1 LELTSP
7 WTAEQSWRTARAKG
21 SREYHSLALPGLVA
35 RLDGERKF
43 RVLDLGPAHGLTVEF
58 FSRFSC
64 KLYIADL
71 YRTLQSYRIEPVDDE
86 EEDEEDDRL
95 SKIFSEL
102 LPYDPY
108 TRFDLVLAWD
118 LLNYL
123 EPREIEALSR
133 RLGRFSHAATRLFAM
148 IAIHQEIPARPCGFK
163 IRDSETLEY
172 DTVTSETRSAPRHK
186 EPTLRRLMPGFEVGS
201 TCVLRNGLQEYVFIF
216 SGLTTPR
223 RAG

>member
-172 DTVTSETRSAPRHK
+172 DTVTPETRSAPRYK

>member
-1 LELTSP
+1 MEFTSP

-71 YRTLQSYRIEPVDDE
+71 YRTLQSYRIEPV
-86 EEDEEDDRL
+86 EDDRL
-95 SKIFSEL
+95 SKIFAEL
-102 LPYDPY
+102 LPYDQY

-133 RLGRFSHAATRLFAM
+133 RLARFSHAATRLLAM

-201 TCVLRNGLQEYVFIF
+201 TCVLRNGLQEYVFAF
-216 SGLTTPR
+216 SGLTTPSP
-223 RAG
+223 AG

>member
-7 WTAEQSWRTARAKG
+7 WTAEQSWRTSRAKG

-71 YRTLQSYRIEPVDDE
+71 YRTLQSYRIEPPDDE
-86 EEDEEDDRL
+86 EKDEEGDRL
-95 SKIFSEL
+95 SKIFAEL

-108 TRFDLVLAWD
+108 MRFDLVLAWD

-133 RLGRFSHAATRLFAM
+133 RLARFSHAATRLFAM

-172 DTVTSETRSAPRHK
+172 DTVTPETRSAPRHK

-201 TCVLRNGLQEYVFIF
+201 TCVLRNGLQEYVFVF